1 MFFLKDFWFLSG
13 GTWKINE
20 KLLVGLSKSHSM
32 GPRENFHSKIF
43 EASFYTFQIFRIKNE
58 VSVTTTKIF
67 FQAWQNCKQSL
78 EEQSKK
84 KLVSKE

>member
-1 MFFLKDFWFLSG
+1 MR
-13 GTWKINE
+13 
-20 KLLVGLSKSHSM
+20 
-32 GPRENFHSKIF
+32 PRENFHSKIF

-67 FQAWQNCKQSL
+67 FQVWQNCKQSL

-84 KLVSKE
+84 KLVSKEKKILIFFFQVFNEVFFKF